1 MYINHDKK
9 FIFVHVPKTA
19 GSSIHIFFKDFFS
32 VLDRSDPL
40 PKLHHQ
46 SITSILR
53 KYPDCTDYFKFAVT
67 RNPYDRFLSGWR
79 DFYQN
84 RNRER
89 SSHPNLLDDNSTF
102 EKFCLEFTNSPWS
115 EDIHFIPQYK
125 LLTENGEIKVD
136 KIIKFESLKNDLKEV
151 FDLLDLP
158 MENFNKQVKHRET
171 YKQSK
176 SYNEY
181 YNDSTKKIVASF
193 FKQDL
198 ELFNYEF

>member
-1 MYINHDKK
+1 MI
-9 FIFVHVPKTA
+9 
-19 GSSIHIFFKDFFS
+19 
-32 VLDRSDPL
+32 
-40 PKLHHQ
+40 
-46 SITSILR
+46 
-53 KYPDCTDYFKFAVT
+53 
-67 RNPYDRFLSGWR
+67 RNPYDRLLSGWR

-84 RNRER
+84 RDGDR
-89 SSHPNLLDDNSTF
+89 SSHPNRLDKNSTF
-102 EKFCLEFTNSPWS
+102 ENFCLEFTNSPWS